1 MKLFEL
7 LDNVNK
13 IVPLKYAF
21 EDDSVGITIG
31 DNESNVNN
39 IVIGHELDDYL
50 LEYCSDNNVD
60 TVITY
65 HPPPFKKITEEDDSE
80 NFLPDSITTSFIDSS
95 INVITI
101 HTAQDVCKD
110 GNADTLVDLFNI
122 KNPKVFAQ
130 TVGKYGAG
138 RYGTIDMV
146 SPLELKKLIENKL
159 NTKLIR
165 TNEYFENMAEIDKI
179 AVLPGSGTQFLE
191 EILDISQ
198 VFITGDISHR
208 YLLKADEEKMGLIQI
223 GHISSEIP
231 GMRKFVEKFNKFME
245 LEINYVYK
253 DFYE

>member
-31 DNESNVNN
+31 DRESNVNN

-159 NTKLIR
+159 NTKIIR
-165 TNEYFENMAEIDKI
+165 TNEYFENLADISHI
-179 AVLPGSGTQFLE
+179 AVLPGSGTQFME
-191 EILDISQ
+191 EILEITQ

-208 YLLKADEEKMGLIQI
+208 YFLKADEEKMGLIQI

>member
-31 DNESNVNN
+31 ENESNVNN
-39 IVIGHELDDYL
+39 IVIGHELDEYL

-65 HPPPFKKITEEDDSE
+65 HPPPYKRIIEEDDSE
-80 NFLPDSITTSFIDSS
+80 NFLPDSITTKFLDSS

-159 NTKLIR
+159 NTKIIR
-165 TNEYFENMAEIDKI
+165 TNEYFENMAEIGQI
-179 AVLPGSGTQFLE
+179 AVLPGSGTQFME

>member
-159 NTKLIR
+159 NTKIIR
-165 TNEYFENMAEIDKI
+165 TNEYFENMAEIGQI
-179 AVLPGSGTQFLE
+179 AVLPGSGTQFME
-191 EILDISQ
+191 EILEISQ

>member
-159 NTKLIR
+159 NTKIIR
-165 TNEYFENMAEIDKI
+165 TNEYFENMPEIGQI
-179 AVLPGSGTQFLE
+179 AVLPGSGTQFME
-191 EILDISQ
+191 EILEISQ

>member
-159 NTKLIR
+159 NTKIIR
-165 TNEYFENMAEIDKI
+165 TNEYFENMAEIGQI
-179 AVLPGSGTQFLE
+179 AVLPGSGTQFME
-191 EILDISQ
+191 EILQISQ

-223 GHISSEIP
+223 GHILSLIH
-231 GMRKFVEKFNKFME
+231 
-245 LEINYVYK
+245 I
-253 DFYE
+253 

>member
-50 LEYCSDNNVD
+50 LEYCSDNNID

-146 SPLELKKLIENKL
+146 SPPELKKLIENKL

-165 TNEYFENMAEIDKI
+165 TNEYFENLADISHI
-179 AVLPGSGTQFLE
+179 AVLPGSGTQFME
-191 EILDISQ
+191 EILEITQ

>member
-31 DNESNVNN
+31 DKESNVNN

-95 INVITI
+95 INVISI

-159 NTKLIR
+159 NTKIIR
-165 TNEYFENMAEIDKI
+165 TNEYFENMAEIGQI
-179 AVLPGSGTQFLE
+179 AVLPGSGTQFME

-208 YLLKADEEKMGLIQI
+208 YLLKADEEKIGLVQI

>member
-31 DNESNVNN
+31 ENESSVNN

-65 HPPPFKKITEEDDSE
+65 HPPPYKKIIEEDDSE
-80 NFLPDSITTSFIDSS
+80 NFLPDSITTKFFDSS
-95 INVITI
+95 MNVITI

-110 GNADTLVDLFNI
+110 GNADTLVDLFDI
-122 KNPKVFAQ
+122 KNPSLFAQ

-138 RYGTIDMV
+138 RYGTINMM
-146 SPLELKKLIENKL
+146 SPQELKKLIENKL
-159 NTKLIR
+159 NTKIIR
-165 TNEYFENMAEIDKI
+165 TNEYFENMAEISQI
-179 AVLPGSGTQFLE
+179 AVLPGSGTQFME
-191 EILDISQ
+191 EIIDITQ

-208 YLLKADEEKMGLIQI
+208 YLLRADEEKMGLIQI

-245 LEINYVYK
+245 LEINYIYK

>member
-31 DNESNVNN
+31 DKESNVNN

-65 HPPPFKKITEEDDSE
+65 HPPPFKKIIEEDDSE

-146 SPLELKKLIENKL
+146 SPLELQKLIENKL
-159 NTKLIR
+159 NTKIIR
-165 TNEYFENMAEIDKI
+165 TNEYFENMAEIGQI
-179 AVLPGSGTQFLE
+179 AVLPGSGTQFME
-191 EILDISQ
+191 EILDITQ

-231 GMRKFVEKFNKFME
+231 GMRKFVEKFNKFVE
-245 LEINYVYK
+245 LEINYIYK

>member
-65 HPPPFKKITEEDDSE
+65 HPPPYKKIIEEDDSE

-138 RYGTIDMV
+138 RYGTINMM
-146 SPLELKKLIENKL
+146 SPQELKKLIENKL
-159 NTKLIR
+159 NTKIIR
-165 TNEYFENMAEIDKI
+165 TNEYFENMAEISQI
-179 AVLPGSGTQFLE
+179 AVLPGSGTQFME
-191 EILDISQ
+191 EILDITQ

-231 GMRKFVEKFNKFME
+231 GMKKFVEKFNKFME

>member
-31 DNESNVNN
+31 ENESNVNN

-50 LEYCSDNNVD
+50 LEYCSDNNID

-65 HPPPFKKITEEDDSE
+65 HPPPYKKIIEEDDSE

-122 KNPKVFAQ
+122 KNPSVFAK

-138 RYGTIDMV
+138 RCGTIDMV
-146 SPLELKKLIENKL
+146 SPQELKELIENKL
-159 NTKLIR
+159 NTKIIR
-165 TNEYFENMAEIDKI
+165 TNEYFENMDEISQI
-179 AVLPGSGTQFLE
+179 AVLPGSGTQFME
-191 EILDISQ
+191 EILDITQ

>member
-31 DNESNVNN
+31 ENESNVNN

-50 LEYCSDNNVD
+50 FEYCSDNNID

-65 HPPPFKKITEEDDSE
+65 HPPPYKKIIEEDDSE
-80 NFLPDSITTSFIDSS
+80 NFLPDSITTSFLDSS

-122 KNPKVFAQ
+122 KNPSVFAK

-138 RYGTIDMV
+138 RCGTIDMV
-146 SPLELKKLIENKL
+146 SPQELKELIENKL
-159 NTKLIR
+159 NTKIIR
-165 TNEYFENMAEIDKI
+165 TNEYFENMDEISQI
-179 AVLPGSGTQFLE
+179 AVLPGSGTQFME
-191 EILDISQ
+191 EILDITQ

-208 YLLKADEEKMGLIQI
+208 YLLKADEEKVGLIQI

-231 GMRKFVEKFNKFME
+231 GMKKFVEKFNNFME
-245 LEINYVYK
+245 LEINYLYK

>member
-159 NTKLIR
+159 NTKIIR
-165 TNEYFENMAEIDKI
+165 TNEYFENMAEIGQI

-231 GMRKFVEKFNKFME
+231 GMRKFVEKFNKFVE
-245 LEINYVYK
+245 LEINFFK
-253 DFYE
+253 

>member
-31 DNESNVNN
+31 ENESNVNN

-50 LEYCSDNNVD
+50 FEYCSDNNID

-65 HPPPFKKITEEDDSE
+65 HPPPYKKITEEDDSE

-146 SPLELKKLIENKL
+146 SAKELKKLIENKL

-165 TNEYFENMAEIDKI
+165 TNEYFEILADISHI
-179 AVLPGSGTQFLE
+179 AVLPGSGTQFME
-191 EILDISQ
+191 EILDITQ

>member
-50 LEYCSDNNVD
+50 LKYCSDNNVD

-138 RYGTIDMV
+138 RHGTIDMV
-146 SPLELKKLIENKL
+146 SSLELKKLIENKL
-159 NTKLIR
+159 NTKIIR

-179 AVLPGSGTQFLE
+179 AVLPGSGTQFME

-198 VFITGDISHR
+198 VFMTGDISHR

>member
-31 DNESNVNN
+31 ENESNVNN

-50 LEYCSDNNVD
+50 LKYCSDNNVD

-159 NTKLIR
+159 NTKIIR
-165 TNEYFENMAEIDKI
+165 TNEYFENMAEIGQI

>member
-7 LDNVNK
+7 LDNVNN
-13 IVPLKYAF
+13 IVPLKYSF

-31 DNESNVNN
+31 ENESNVNN

-50 LEYCSDNNVD
+50 LEYCSDNNID

-65 HPPPFKKITEEDDSE
+65 HPPPYKKITEEDDSE

-146 SPLELKKLIENKL
+146 SAKELKKLIENKL

-165 TNEYFENMAEIDKI
+165 TNEYFENLADISHI
-179 AVLPGSGTQFLE
+179 AVLPGSGTQFME
-191 EILDISQ
+191 EILDITQ

>member
-159 NTKLIR
+159 NTKIIR
-165 TNEYFENMAEIDKI
+165 TNEYFENMAEIGQI

-231 GMRKFVEKFNKFME
+231 GMRKFAEKFNKFIE
-245 LEINYVYK
+245 LEINYIYK
-253 DFYE
+253 

>member
-21 EDDSVGITIG
+21 EDDFVGITIG
-31 DNESNVNN
+31 ENESNVNN

-50 LEYCSDNNVD
+50 LEYCSDNNID

-65 HPPPFKKITEEDDSE
+65 HPPPYKKITEEDDSE

-122 KNPKVFAQ
+122 KNPSVFAK

-138 RYGTIDMV
+138 RCGTIDMV
-146 SPLELKKLIENKL
+146 SPQELKELIENKL
-159 NTKLIR
+159 NTKIIR
-165 TNEYFENMAEIDKI
+165 TNEYFENMDEISQI
-179 AVLPGSGTQFLE
+179 AVLPGSGTQFME
-191 EILDISQ
+191 EILDITQ

-208 YLLKADEEKMGLIQI
+208 YLLKADEEKVGLIQI

-231 GMRKFVEKFNKFME
+231 GMKKFVEKFNNFME
-245 LEINYVYK
+245 LEINYLYK

>member
-31 DNESNVNN
+31 ENESNVNN

-130 TVGKYGAG
+130 TVGEYGAG

-146 SPLELKKLIENKL
+146 SPKELKKLIENKL

-165 TNEYFENMAEIDKI
+165 TNEYFENLADISHI
-179 AVLPGSGTQFLE
+179 AVLPGSGTQFME
-191 EILDISQ
+191 EILEITQ